1 MSKAAQSS
9 LLLYLFLLFCR
20 QSCCALTAEL
30 PLGSH
35 DHALASHH
43 RSLQQQPGCSNPE
56 WQCNIS
62 AGQQMRL
69 SDATHTA
76 VLAGNCAQ
84 LSTSLGLWQCGQ
96 NLIQGDVIAAV
107 QQGSCALQCIASQI
121 QLCAALPAPA
131 PAPSQSSL
139 TLAMKTGIS
148 LQAGMEAG
156 RVLFMSISRTPTK
169 CTHRC
174 SRLP

>member
-1 MSKAAQSS
+1 MSKASQSS
-9 LLLYLFLLFCR
+9 FLCLLLFLCR

-35 DHALASHH
+35 SNALASHH
-43 RSLQQQPGCSNPE
+43 RSLQQQSGCSNPE

-107 QQGSCALQCIASQI
+107 QQDSCAPQCIASQI

-139 TLAMKTGIS
+139 TLAIKLGIS
-148 LQAGMEAG
+148 LQAGMQAE
-156 RVLFMSISRTPTK
+156 RVLALSTSCTPTG
-169 CTHRC
+169 CTHRG